1 MNTLK
6 TIYNKLSQE
15 DKKVELTSEKI
26 ELNKQKEIKQLFQKI
41 YNNEASSV
49 KFKRKIEQ
57 DFQKGQKELNKLA
70 ELNESF
76 IKTLRSD
83 VMDMRRIL
91 DEYGAEVPAEIQ
103 KMFDESS
110 KLSIQVSRIGSI
122 YS

>member
-1 MNTLK
+1 MRTQRRVFE
-6 TIYNKLSQE
+6 KLSE
-15 DKKVELTSEKI
+15 TTKVELASERI

-49 KFKRKIEQ
+49 GFKRKIEQ

-70 ELNESF
+70 EENESF

>member
-1 MNTLK
+1 MRTQRRVFE
-6 TIYNKLSQE
+6 KLSE
-15 DKKVELTSEKI
+15 TTKVELASERI